1 MGISRYNAEG
11 YHDPTAHLAVC
22 HVEEGEKILH
32 LSYPN
37 GSMDIQ
43 LFCFFPCAKEK
54 AKKFFR
60 LVRRYSSSKDKE
72 KIARCLR
79 QKEQKYQA
87 QIQTFSSRALK
98 ESKKE
103 ERQYWEARMKEA
115 RRLLRRTQGNLELLR
130 EVAGYE

>member
-22 HVEEGEKILH
+22 HVEAEEKILH

-43 LFCFFPCAKEK
+43 LFCFF
-54 AKKFFR
+54 
-60 LVRRYSSSKDKE
+60 LVRQYSSSKDKE

-79 QKEQKYQA
+79 QKEQKYQT
-87 QIQTFSSRALK
+87 QIQTFSGRALK

-115 RRLLRRTQGNLELLR
+115 RRLMRRTQRNLELLR

>member
-22 HVEEGEKILH
+22 HVEEGEKI
-32 LSYPN
+32 P
-37 GSMDIQ
+37 
-43 LFCFFPCAKEK
+43 
-54 AKKFFR
+54 
-60 LVRRYSSSKDKE
+60 
-72 KIARCLR
+72 RCLR
-79 QKEQKYQA
+79 QKEQKYQTH
-87 QIQTFSSRALK
+87 IQTFSSRALK

-103 ERQYWEARMKEA
+103 ERQYWGARMKEA

>member
-43 LFCFFPCAKEK
+43 LFCFFPCTQEK
-54 AKKFFR
+54 AKK
-60 LVRRYSSSKDKE
+60 D
-72 KIARCLR
+72 ARGLR
-79 QKEQKYQA
+79 
-87 QIQTFSSRALK
+87 SSRTTG
-98 ESKKE
+98 SVGPPVVCPG
-103 ERQYWEARMKEA
+103 R
-115 RRLLRRTQGNLELLR
+115 
-130 EVAGYE
+130 